1 MEGIYDSN
9 QSLGISVEQ
18 LAKLMQELGCEKIYV
33 KALSPNDNSKNQPY
47 MARHLNDLSSFYKGD
62 ITTSVTTSEKT
73 ITPSNQ
79 IKYQVDFPF
88 TWVDP
93 NGPLHIAPQSKLIYY
108 PQYPEV
114 RFSGFLRGSSVLM
127 GPWMDPKKQGRY
139 IGRWLIVG
147 VKQGTMNFGFLA
159 TPESKVANQLQE
171 RFIIKTSSAF
181 SELVSKDKEIKGL
194 SAKEALVR
202 ELRDVW
208 QTGWILGQSLS
219 RLEGLTPYHNLNSGG
234 YTIEAALGIYRN
246 GDAEPDKYGWEI
258 KHYTRNVTTLM
269 DDSPNGGFYNLNGIA
284 PFIRRYGYP
293 DRNGVPDRLNF
304 GGSHKFGM
312 RHALTG
318 LTMII
323 DGYDRSTN
331 SIIKADGCIKLLADN
346 GEEAASWTFEKLME
360 HWQNKHARTVFVS
373 CKARKTPSG
382 KEFSYGPILEFGE
395 GANFTNLLKA
405 YYQQFV
411 YYDPGLKLENASQPE
426 ARIKVRHGMRVKHR
440 HLESL
445 YDTFEMTD
453 LSKEIGLPP

>member
-1 MEGIYDSN
+1 
-9 QSLGISVEQ
+9 
-18 LAKLMQELGCEKIYV
+18 
-33 KALSPNDNSKNQPY
+33 
-47 MARHLNDLSSFYKGD
+47 
-62 ITTSVTTSEKT
+62 
-73 ITPSNQ
+73 
-79 IKYQVDFPF
+79 
-88 TWVDP
+88 
-93 NGPLHIAPQSKLIYY
+93 
-108 PQYPEV
+108 
-114 RFSGFLRGSSVLM
+114 M
-127 GPWMDPKKQGRY
+127 GPWMDPEKQGRY
-139 IGRWLIVG
+139 SGRWLIVG
-147 VKQGTMNFGFLA
+147 VKQGTMNYGFLA

-171 RFIIKTSSAF
+171 TFILETSSAF

-202 ELRDVW
+202 EIRDVW
-208 QTGWILGQSLS
+208 QTGWISGQSLS
-219 RLEGLTPYHNLNSGG
+219 RLEGLNPYHNLNAGG

-405 YYQQFV
+405 YHQQFV
-411 YYDPGLKLENASQPE
+411 YYDPGLKLENASQPA
-426 ARIKVRHGMRVKHR
+426 ARIKARHGMRVKHR

>member
-33 KALSPNDNSKNQPY
+33 KALAPNDNSKNQPY
-47 MARHLNDLSSFYKGD
+47 MAGHLNDLSNFHKGD
-62 ITTSVTTSEKT
+62 ITTSVTTSEKI
-73 ITPSNQ
+73 ITGKNR

-93 NGPLHIAPQSKLIYY
+93 AGPLYRAPQSKLIYY

-114 RFSGFLRGSSVLM
+114 RFSGFIRGSNVLM
-127 GPWMDPKKQGRY
+127 GPWMDPKKQGRCD
-139 IGRWLIVG
+139 GRWLIVG
-147 VKQGTMNFGFLA
+147 VKQGTMNYGFLA
-159 TPESKVANQLQE
+159 IPESRVANQLQE
-171 RFIIKTSSAF
+171 TSIVETSSAF
-181 SELVSKDKEIKGL
+181 CELVSKDKEITGL
-194 SAKEALVR
+194 SAKEALVK
-202 ELRDVW
+202 EIRDVW
-208 QTGWILGQSLS
+208 KAGWIAGQSLS
-219 RLEGLTPYHNLNSGG
+219 RLEGLTPYNKLNAGG

-246 GDAEPDKYGWEI
+246 GNAEPDKYGWEI

-284 PFIRRYGYP
+284 QFIRRYGYS

-304 GGSHKFGM
+304 GGSHKLGT

-331 SIIKADGCIKLLADN
+331 SIIKADGCIKLLTDS
-346 GEEAASWTFEKLME
+346 GEEAASWTFGKLME

-373 CKARKTPSG
+373 CKARKTLAG
-382 KEFSYGPILEFGE
+382 KEFSYGPLLEFGE

-405 YYQQFV
+405 YHQQFV
-411 YYDPGLKLENASQPE
+411 YYDPGLKLENASQPT
-426 ARIKVRHGMRVKHR
+426 ARIKARHGMRVKHR

-453 LSKEIGLPP
+453 LSSSVV